1 MNLNMGILG
10 QKIGMTQVFE
20 ANGQAV
26 PCTAIEAG
34 PCTVLQV
41 RATAKE
47 GYGAIQLGFDDKPP
61 RNVPDEEIKKA
72 QGAPA
77 RYRLKYARTPRP
89 ELGHF
94 FKAGETPPKYFVR
107 EIRLSEEEAAKF
119 QPGQQLKA
127 DIFAKDEYVDVV
139 GTSKG
144 RGFTG
149 VVKRHG
155 FTMAGK
161 SHGAH
166 EHTRHAGSIGCRKP
180 QQTRRGQ
187 RMAGHYGAERV
198 TVQNLKVFAVL
209 PDQNV
214 ILVRGAVPGPNGGYV
229 IVRKALKRKTKPA

>member
-10 QKIGMTQVFE
+10 QKIGMTQVFDP
-20 ANGQAV
+20 NGQAV
-26 PCTAIEAG
+26 PVTAVEAG

-41 RATAKE
+41 RAKKKD
-47 GYGAIQLGFDDKPP
+47 GYTAIQLGYDDKPP
-61 RNVPDEEIKKA
+61 RNVPDAEIKKA

-77 RYRLKYARTPRP
+77 RYRLKYGRTPQP

-119 QPGQQLKA
+119 EPGQEVKA
-127 DIFAKDEYVDVV
+127 DVFAAGDYVDVV

-149 VVKRHG
+149 VIKRHN
-155 FTMAGK
+155 FTTSGK

-166 EHTRHAGSIGCRKP
+166 EFHRHAGSVGCRKP
-180 QQTRRGQ
+180 QMTRRGQ
-187 RMAGHYGAERV
+187 RMAGHYGDERV
-198 TVQNLKVFAVL
+198 TVQSLKVFAVL
-209 PDQNV
+209 PEQNV
-214 ILVRGAVPGPNGGYV
+214 ILVRGAIPGPNGGYV
-229 IVRKALKRKTKPA
+229 ILRRALRKKSKPA

>member
-10 QKIGMTQVFE
+10 KKIGMTQVFDE
-20 ANGQAV
+20 TGQAV
-26 PCTAIEAG
+26 PVTAVDAG

-41 RATAKE
+41 RAAAKE
-47 GYGAIQLGFDDKPP
+47 GYAAIQLGYDDKPP
-61 RNVPDEEIKKA
+61 RNVPDEEMKRA

-77 RYRLKYARTPRP
+77 RYRLKYGRTSRP

-94 FKAGETPPKYFVR
+94 FKAGETPPKQFVR

-119 QPGQQLKA
+119 EPGQEVKA
-127 DIFAKDEYVDVV
+127 DIFAAGDYVDVI

-149 VVKRHG
+149 VIKRHN

-166 EHTRHAGSIGCRKP
+166 EFRRHAGSVGCRKP
-180 QQTRRGQ
+180 QRTRPGQ
-187 RMAGHYGAERV
+187 RMAGQHGNARV
-198 TVQNLKVFAVL
+198 TVQSLKVFAVL

-214 ILVRGAVPGPNGGYV
+214 ILVRGGIPGPNGGYL
-229 IVRKALKRKTKPA
+229 ILRRALRKKPKQA

>member
-20 ANGQAV
+20 KSGEAV
-26 PCTAIEAG
+26 PVTAIEAG

-41 RATAKE
+41 RAKDKE
-47 GYGAIQLGFDDKPP
+47 GYAAIQLGYDDKPA
-61 RNVPDEEIKKA
+61 RNVPDEELKRA

-77 RYRLKYARTPRP
+77 RYRLKYGRTAQP

-94 FKAGETPPKYFVR
+94 FKANETPPKYFVK
-107 EIRLSEEEAAKF
+107 EIRLSPEEAAKF
-119 QPGQQLKA
+119 QPGQEVKA
-127 DIFAKDEYVDVV
+127 DVFAAGDFVDVV

-149 VVKRHG
+149 VVKRHN

-166 EHTRHAGSIGCRKP
+166 EFTRHAGSVGCRKP
-180 QQTRRGQ
+180 QHTRAGQ

-198 TVQNLKVFAVL
+198 TVQNLKVFAVI
-209 PDQNV
+209 PEQNV

-229 IVRKALKRKTKPA
+229 VLRRALKRRPKPA